1 MENKIGHMV
10 NITDKGIFKVEGY
23 SDDIEHKVMICGDV
37 HDYHAAVV
45 VHSNGDVKDDRWK
58 YGVSDSVKVKNDN
71 DEKGVIGRVGEFR
84 GKVYMIGDGRD
95 RDKDIEDSITNN
107 VGYAC
112 IIELCDTAI
121 GVDIKTDSQAL
132 LVLED
137 IVPLVGSAK
146 NMSCHK
152 QLADQLQIISD
163 EMIVALMIAAKA
175 GVLVPC
181 LKASNESMAFIDTW
195 CPLFQLLFTSRE
207 FRDLCVDFIYIIR
220 QVLLCRKFIEVVGDM
235 LKITNKILV
244 SGSIINHWMIV
255 GDGRERGKG
264 RMRC

>member
-107 VGYAC
+107 DGYAC
-112 IIELCDTAI
+112 TVELCDIAI
-121 GVDIKTDSQAL
+121 GVDIKSDPHAW

-137 IVPLVGSAK
+137 IALLVGSAK

-152 QLADQLQIISD
+152 HLSKQLQIISVATTTTSVQPT
-163 EMIVALMIAAKA
+163 IVVPIYDALPSL
-175 GVLVPC
+175 VTTLVPKI
-181 LKASNESMAFIDTW
+181 LAAPQHTVI
-195 CPLFQLLFTSRE
+195 Q
-207 FRDLCVDFIYIIR
+207 
-220 QVLLCRKFIEVVGDM
+220 M
-235 LKITNKILV
+235 LK
-244 SGSIINHWMIV
+244 
-255 GDGRERGKG
+255 
-264 RMRC
+264 